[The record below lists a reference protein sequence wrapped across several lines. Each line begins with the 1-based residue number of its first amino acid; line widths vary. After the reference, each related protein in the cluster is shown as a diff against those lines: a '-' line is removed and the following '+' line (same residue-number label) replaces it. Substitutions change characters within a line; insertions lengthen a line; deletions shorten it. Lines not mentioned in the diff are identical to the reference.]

1 MGIRD
6 LEWEKLLAENSDGD
20 ILKQNISKHLL
31 DLIKAAYDLG
41 WHDCAQQSKGSAD
54 QQTNNRDYTADILNE
69 FHKCRSEGIFRKP
82 YFDLKEMAVRLN
94 SAIKASQNCA

>member
-1 MGIRD
+1 VGIRD

-54 QQTNNRDYTADILNE
+54 QQTNNSDYTKCADEVLSIIN
-69 FHKCRSEGIFRKP
+69 FSRDSSHGRKII
-82 YFDLKEMAVRLN
+82 EC
-94 SAIKASQNCA
+94 IKRHFA